1 MSAGVITAG
10 ARSAPQPRS
19 IPLRPAEGWLTLLA
33 TVVMVMVLGGSLQ
46 DAAWTPDTSNPDV
59 NFLPWVG
66 LFGVAWGLLGAK
78 VGWGRW
84 RTHILGA
91 IIAGLVLPLIVGGI
105 VLGPAAHV
113 GWDPRGLAE
122 RLVATLGV
130 AQRVWTDLVILGRPF
145 TTQWAHYHLVFGTIV
160 WGAGMLAGYTVFGHR
175 RPLDAVVV
183 VGLVI
188 LANMALTRHDQL
200 TLIVLFSAAALLLL
214 IRTHVFEEELTWARR
229 KIGDPGTVG
238 QLYIR
243 GGAAFVTAAIVG
255 SVALTATASSA
266 PLQGV
271 WQDLPRH
278 LQGLQ
283 QLLQQIGPPG
293 GDPRGL
299 GLVGFGDN
307 ATTGGLWQPSNAV
320 AFRAQLQPQEDKQV
334 KWRAGTYAVYTGF
347 GWNWKTAPGQ
357 DLQALDVTTATD
369 DIAARD
375 PQPQPVG
382 EPGSDVGR
390 RDFRA
395 QITPDAY
402 RERTV
407 LAPNELLTV
416 DRTSQAISVGGGGYF
431 TAVQS
436 DDSMNVYNIVAKVP
450 VLQDVQGGITEAR
463 LRQAGTSYPPELRG
477 IYTALPKDAMGPES
491 TKLLNA
497 IKATVHAPPD
507 VDPSNPYDL
516 ARAMESYL
524 SSPANFT
531 YDSDVRDEMRASCG
545 GTISS
550 TECFAIIKKGYCE
563 FYATAMTVMLRQ
575 SGIPARVAY
584 GFLPGK
590 RGSDNLEVVSAA
602 SAHWWVE
609 VYFPNS
615 GWVEFD
621 PTGQVGQPQPIPSG
635 SVGPPTARPS
645 VLSATFPNERDT
657 PPPQGGGIGRTNGI
671 GGLGPFIAI
680 TVILVIGVLALAY
693 AAIRR
698 TPTKPMHPDKAWGS
712 LARLAA
718 RLGIGPRPSQTV
730 YEYAGVLGDEVPA
743 VRVEL
748 TTLAR
753 AKVEVAYGN
762 RDLAPDRLRRIAE
775 AYHRLRLALLGLI
788 VRRGIRRRRR

>member
-1 MSAGVITAG
+1 MTAGVIAAG
-10 ARSAPQPRS
+10 ARPAVQPRS
-19 IPLRPAEGWLTLLA
+19 IPLRPAEGWLTLFA
-33 TVVMVMVLGGSLQ
+33 TALMVMVLGGSLQ
-46 DAAWTPDTSNPDV
+46 DAAWTPDTNNPDV

-66 LFGVAWGLLGAK
+66 LIGVAWGVLGAK

-91 IIAGLVLPLIVGGI
+91 TIAGLVLPLVVGGI
-105 VLGPAAHV
+105 ALGPDANV
-113 GWDPRGLAE
+113 GWDPHGMAL
-122 RLVATLGV
+122 RLVAMLDV
-130 AQRVWTDLVILGRPF
+130 ARGVWTDLVIIGKS
-145 TTQWAHYHLVFGTIV
+145 TTSQWTHYHLVFGTIV
-160 WGAGMLAGYTVFGHR
+160 WGAGMLAGFTVFGHR

-183 VGLVI
+183 VGLAI

-200 TLIVLFSAAALLLL
+200 TLVVLFSAAALLLL

-238 QLYIR
+238 QLYLR

-255 SVALTATASSA
+255 SVVLTATASSA
-266 PLQGV
+266 PLQGL
-271 WQDLPRH
+271 WADLPRH

-299 GLVGFGDN
+299 GTVGFGRS

-320 AFRAQLQPQEDKQV
+320 AFRVRLQPQEDKLV
-334 KWRAGTYAVYTGF
+334 KWRAGAYAEYTRF
-347 GWNWKTAPGQ
+347 GWTWGQ
-357 DLQALDVTTATD
+357 PENDD

-375 PQPQPVG
+375 LQPQPIG
-382 EPGSDVGR
+382 EPGFAVGR
-390 RDFRA
+390 RELRA
-395 QITPDAY
+395 QIIPDVY
-402 RERTV
+402 REHTI
-407 LAPNELLTV
+407 LAPNELQFV
-416 DRTSQAISVGGGGYF
+416 DRTSTAISVGGGGYF
-431 TAVQS
+431 TAVES
-436 DDSMNVYNIVAKVP
+436 NDSLNVYNISAMVP

-463 LRQAGTSYPPELRG
+463 LRQAGTQYPPELLG
-477 IYTALPKDAMGPES
+477 IYTALPKDSMGPAS
-491 TKLLNA
+491 TQLLND
-497 IKATVHAPPD
+497 IKATVPHIAN
-507 VDPSNPYDL
+507 VDPTNPYDL
-516 ARAMESYL
+516 ARRMEQYL
-524 SSPANFT
+524 ASPANFT
-531 YDSDVRDEMRASCG
+531 YDPDVRDDMRTDCAG
-545 GTISS
+545 DVSS
-550 TECFAIIKKGYCE
+550 TECFALMQRGYCE
-563 FYATAMTVMLRQ
+563 YYATAMTVMLRA

-645 VLSATFPNERDT
+645 VLPATAPVERNT
-657 PPPQGGGIGRTNGI
+657 PPPPGGQGGRTSGI
-671 GGLGPFIAI
+671 GGIGPFIAI
-680 TVILVIGVLALAY
+680 TVILVIGVVALAY

-698 TPTKPMHPDKAWGS
+698 VPTKPMHPDKAWGS

-743 VRVEL
+743 VRVEV

-753 AKVEVAYGN
+753 AKVEVAYGH
-762 RDLAPDRLRRIAE
+762 RDLGTDRLRRIAE
-775 AYHRLRLALLGLI
+775 AYHRLRLALIGLI
-788 VRRGIRRRRR
+788 LRRGLRRRRR

>member
-1 MSAGVITAG
+1 MSVGVITAG
-10 ARSAPQPRS
+10 ARPLPRSRS

-33 TVVMVMVLGGSLQ
+33 TAVMVMVLGGSLQ
-46 DAAWTPDTSNPDV
+46 DAAWTPDSNNPDI

-66 LFGVAWGLLGAK
+66 LFGVAWGVMGAK

-91 IIAGLVLPLIVGGI
+91 LIAGLVLPLIVGGI
-105 VLGPAAHV
+105 ALGPQAHV
-113 GWDPRGLAE
+113 GWDPYSLAR
-122 RLVATLGV
+122 RLVAALDV
-130 AQRVWTDLVILGRPF
+130 ARGVWTDLVIIGKST
-145 TTQWAHYHLVFGTIV
+145 TTQWTHYHLVFGAVV
-160 WGAGMLAGYTVFGHR
+160 WGAGILAGYTVFGHR

-183 VGLVI
+183 VGLAIV
-188 LANMALTRHDQL
+188 ANMALTQHEQL
-200 TLIVLFSAAALLLL
+200 TLMVIFSAAALLLL

-238 QLYIR
+238 QLYLR
-243 GGAAFVTAAIVG
+243 GGAAFVTAAVLG
-255 SVALTATASSA
+255 SVVLTWGASSA

-271 WQDLPRH
+271 WADLPRH

-283 QLLQQIGPPG
+283 HILQQIGPPG
-293 GDPRGL
+293 GNPRPL
-299 GLVGFGDN
+299 GTVGFGRT
-307 ATTGGLWQPSNAV
+307 ATTAGLWQPSNAV
-320 AFRAQLQPQEDKQV
+320 AFRVQLQPQEDRLV
-334 KWRAGTYAVYTGF
+334 KWRAGTYAEYTRF
-347 GWNWKTAPGQ
+347 GWNWGQ
-357 DLQALDVTTATD
+357 PENDADV
-369 DIAARD
+369 AARD
-375 PQPQPVG
+375 VQPLGIG
-382 EPGSDVGR
+382 EPDFSVGR

-395 QITPDAY
+395 QVMPDVY

-407 LAPNELLTV
+407 IAPNELRSV
-416 DRTSQAISVGGGGYF
+416 DRPSTAISVGGGGYF
-431 TAVQS
+431 TAVES
-436 DDSMNVYNIVAKVP
+436 DDSLDVYNISAWIP

-463 LRQAGTSYPPELRG
+463 LRSAGTTYPPELRG
-477 IYTALPKDAMGPES
+477 IYTALPKDSMGPAS
-491 TKLLNA
+491 TKLLND
-497 IKATVHAPPD
+497 IKAQVPRIPN
-507 VDPSNPYDL
+507 VDPANPYDL
-516 ARAMESYL
+516 ARTMEQYL
-524 SSPANFT
+524 ASPQNFR
-531 YDSDVRDEMRASCG
+531 YDPDVRDDQQKFCAG
-545 GTISS
+545 DVSS
-550 TECFAIIKKGYCE
+550 AECFAIMKAGYCE
-563 FYATAMTVMLRQ
+563 YYATAMTVMLRQ

-590 RGSDNLEVVSAA
+590 RASGNLEVVSAA

-609 VYFPNS
+609 VFFPNS

-645 VLSATFPNERDT
+645 VAGATFPVERQTAPSFT
-657 PPPQGGGIGRTNGI
+657 PGAGRLGGP

-680 TVILVIGVLALAY
+680 TVILVIGVVALAY

-698 TPTKPMHPDKAWGS
+698 SPTKPMHPDKAWGS

-753 AKVEVAYGN
+753 AKVEVAYVN
-762 RDLAPDRLRRIAE
+762 RDLGTDRLRRIAE

-788 VRRGIRRRRR
+788 VRRGIRRRS

>member
-1 MSAGVITAG
+1 
-10 ARSAPQPRS
+10 
-19 IPLRPAEGWLTLLA
+19 
-33 TVVMVMVLGGSLQ
+33 
-46 DAAWTPDTSNPDV
+46 
-59 NFLPWVG
+59 
-66 LFGVAWGLLGAK
+66 
-78 VGWGRW
+78 
-84 RTHILGA
+84 
-91 IIAGLVLPLIVGGI
+91 
-105 VLGPAAHV
+105 
-113 GWDPRGLAE
+113 
-122 RLVATLGV
+122 
-130 AQRVWTDLVILGRPF
+130 
-145 TTQWAHYHLVFGTIV
+145 
-160 WGAGMLAGYTVFGHR
+160 
-175 RPLDAVVV
+175 
-183 VGLVI
+183 
-188 LANMALTRHDQL
+188 
-200 TLIVLFSAAALLLL
+200 
-214 IRTHVFEEELTWARR
+214 
-229 KIGDPGTVG
+229 
-238 QLYIR
+238 
-243 GGAAFVTAAIVG
+243 
-255 SVALTATASSA
+255 
-266 PLQGV
+266 
-271 WQDLPRH
+271 
-278 LQGLQ
+278 
-283 QLLQQIGPPG
+283 
-293 GDPRGL
+293 
-299 GLVGFGDN
+299 
-307 ATTGGLWQPSNAV
+307 
-320 AFRAQLQPQEDKQV
+320 
-334 KWRAGTYAVYTGF
+334 
-347 GWNWKTAPGQ
+347 
-357 DLQALDVTTATD
+357 
-369 DIAARD
+369 
-375 PQPQPVG
+375 
-382 EPGSDVGR
+382 
-390 RDFRA
+390 
-395 QITPDAY
+395 
-402 RERTV
+402 
-407 LAPNELLTV
+407 
-416 DRTSQAISVGGGGYF
+416 
-431 TAVQS
+431 
-436 DDSMNVYNIVAKVP
+436 
-450 VLQDVQGGITEAR
+450 
-463 LRQAGTSYPPELRG
+463 
-477 IYTALPKDAMGPES
+477 
-491 TKLLNA
+491 
-497 IKATVHAPPD
+497 
-507 VDPSNPYDL
+507 DL

-531 YDSDVRDEMRASCG
+531 YDSDVRDDMRAGCG
-545 GTISS
+545 GTVSS
-550 TECFAIIKKGYCE
+550 TECFAIIKRGYCE